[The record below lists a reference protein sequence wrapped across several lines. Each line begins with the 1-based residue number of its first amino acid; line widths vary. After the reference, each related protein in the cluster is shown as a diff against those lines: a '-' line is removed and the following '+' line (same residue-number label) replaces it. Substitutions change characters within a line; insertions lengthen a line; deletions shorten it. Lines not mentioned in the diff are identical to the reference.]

1 MRLHVGNRNAPRSPA
16 AVPPCGLVCGHG
28 CWSQRLYSAGIL
40 LPPRPA
46 HFTTARNQPQPCVKL
61 DPLLK
66 KILGF
71 GLIACGALSV
81 MSGVVNIIATYQLI
95 DQAAAESLGISRNEF
110 VATYACI
117 LLVGAALIFAGW
129 RLKK

>member
-1 MRLHVGNRNAPRSPA
+1 M
-16 AVPPCGLVCGHG
+16 
-28 CWSQRLYSAGIL
+28 
-40 LPPRPA
+40 
-46 HFTTARNQPQPCVKL
+46 KL